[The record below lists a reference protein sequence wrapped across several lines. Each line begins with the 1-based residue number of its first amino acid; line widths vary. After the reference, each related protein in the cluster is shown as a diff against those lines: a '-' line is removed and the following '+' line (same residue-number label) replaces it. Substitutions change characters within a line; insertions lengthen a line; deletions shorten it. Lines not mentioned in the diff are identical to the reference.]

1 MHGWR
6 STPAPGAHVILVQGE
21 EYMCHLCSVTDL
33 TEHGE
38 ELEVPEH
45 HMRSFRV
52 RFIGLDGDSVILQH
66 LEGEQETFGIQANE
80 LGLVAKDGRFPCH
93 SCLSKV

>member
-6 STPAPGAHVILVQGE
+6 STPAPGASVVLVQGE
-21 EYMCHLCSVTDL
+21 EYTYYFCSVTNL

-45 HMRSFRV
+45 HTKSFRV
-52 RFIGLDGDSVILQH
+52 RFISFDGDNVILQH
-66 LEGEQETFGIQANE
+66 LEGDQEEFGVRANE
-80 LGLVAKDGRFPCH
+80 LGLVAKNGRYPCH
-93 SCLSKV
+93 SCLSRV